1 MAVINALLIRQILT
15 AHLAVFVLHKLGI
28 LLISEIEL
36 APHILMGLVIL
47 PPQFSLTLL
56 TLRLEDGDTT
66 FQSSF
71 VEAVIGE
78 SLLTASA
85 SFHL

>member
-1 MAVINALLIRQILT
+1 MVDALFVGQVST
-15 AHLAVFVLHKLGI
+15 THLAVFVLHKLGI

-36 APHILMGLVIL
+36 APHILMRLVIL